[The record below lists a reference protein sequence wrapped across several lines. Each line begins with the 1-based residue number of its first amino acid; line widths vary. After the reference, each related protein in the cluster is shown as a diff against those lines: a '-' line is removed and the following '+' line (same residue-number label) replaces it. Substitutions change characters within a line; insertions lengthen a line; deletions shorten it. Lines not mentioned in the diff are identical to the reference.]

1 MKILLTNDD
10 GIHASGLW
18 AAARSLSAVAEVAI
32 VAPDREQSGV
42 GASMTLHAPLFAH
55 QVPAEQNLLQY
66 AQGDDTPPRSA
77 DAVLEPQSDAA
88 VSGLSHP
95 ITAWAVQGTPADS
108 CILALE
114 QLVNPKPDLVV
125 SGINRGSNLGWDV
138 IVSGTVGAAL
148 QGFVRGYPTI
158 AISVGSVQSPR
169 YGLAAQVV
177 GALARRLADAPE
189 VSPPYFLN
197 VNVPNEPAE
206 KIAGVQITRLGGR
219 AYGESVRTEE
229 SFGHRRY
236 WISRN
241 RPILAGG
248 DGTDI
253 SAHKDNHITITP
265 MGMAFSTTD
274 ERIELVQGLLNGAGI
289 LPTSAPAADAASV

>member
-10 GIHASGLW
+10 GIHAPGLW
-18 AAARSLSAVAEVAI
+18 AAARTLSTVGEVAV

-42 GASMTLHAPLFAH
+42 GASMTLHSPLFVH
-55 QVPAEQNLLQY
+55 QVPAEQYL
-66 AQGDDTPPRSA
+66 AQFAPGAATPPNLA
-77 DAVLEPQSDAA
+77 DAVPEPLPAD
-88 VSGLSHP
+88 VDVGLPHL
-95 ITAWAVQGTPADS
+95 ITAWSVQGTPADS

-114 QLVNPKPDLVV
+114 QLVMPKPDLVV

-138 IVSGTVGAAL
+138 IVSGTVGAAV

-169 YGLAAQVV
+169 FDVAADVV
-177 GALARRLADAPE
+177 ADLARSLADSPA
-189 VSPPYFLN
+189 VMPPYFLN
-197 VNVPNEPAE
+197 VNVPNEPVD
-206 KIAGVQITRLGGR
+206 KIAGVKVTTLGGR

-229 SFGHRRY
+229 SFGHKRY

-241 RPILAGG
+241 RPVLAGG
-248 DGTDI
+248 VGSDI
-253 SAHKDNHITITP
+253 DSHKANNITITP

-274 ERIELVQGLLNGAGI
+274 ERITMVQHLVGTVAAGWTNTV
-289 LPTSAPAADAASV
+289 PSP

>member
-18 AAARSLSAVAEVAI
+18 AAARSLSAVGEVTV

-55 QVPAEQNLLQY
+55 QVPAEQYLVQY
-66 AQGDDTPPRSA
+66 APSEDTPPRSA
-77 DAVLEPQSDAA
+77 DAVFEPVAGDALN
-88 VSGLSHP
+88 LSNP

-114 QLVNPKPDLVV
+114 QLVNPKPDIVV

-169 YGLAAQVV
+169 YDFAARVVSSLAGSMA
-177 GALARRLADAPE
+177 AAPE

-197 VNVPNEPAE
+197 VNVPNEPAD
-206 KIAGVQITRLGGR
+206 KIAGVKITRLGGR
-219 AYGESVRTEE
+219 AYGESVRTED

-253 SAHKDNHITITP
+253 TAHKDNHITITP
-265 MGMAFSTTD
+265 MGLAFSTTD
-274 ERIELVQGLLNGAGI
+274 ERIRLVQGLVDESGI
-289 LPTSAPAADAASV
+289 SASPAPTASAPPA

>member
-10 GIHASGLW
+10 GIHATGLW
-18 AAARSLSAVAEVAI
+18 AAARSLSAVGEVAV

-42 GASMTLHAPLFAH
+42 GASMTLHAPVFAH
-55 QVPAEQNLLQY
+55 QVPAEQYLLQY
-66 AQGDDTPPRSA
+66 APGEDTPPRSA
-77 DAVLEPQSDAA
+77 DAVFEPSGDAA
-88 VSGLSHP
+88 SDLPNP
-95 ITAWAVQGTPADS
+95 INAWAVQGTPADS

-138 IVSGTVGAAL
+138 IVSGTVGAAW

-158 AISVGSVQSPR
+158 AISVGSVQAPR
-169 YGLAAQVV
+169 YGLASEVV
-177 GALARRLADAPE
+177 AALARSLNDAAS
-189 VSPPYFLN
+189 VSPAYFLN
-197 VNVPNEPAE
+197 VNVPNEPLE
-206 KIAGVQITRLGGR
+206 KIAGVEITRLGGR
-219 AYGESVRTEE
+219 AYGESVRTED

-241 RPILAGG
+241 RPVLSGG

-253 SAHKDNHITITP
+253 TAHKDNHITITP
-265 MGMAFSTTD
+265 MGLVFSTTD
-274 ERIELVQGLLNGAGI
+274 ERVALVRRLVDAADI
-289 LPTSAPAADAASV
+289 LPSTAPAASPAAV

>member
-10 GIHASGLW
+10 GIHAPGLW
-18 AAARSLSAVAEVAI
+18 AAARALSAVGEVAV

-42 GASMTLHAPLFAH
+42 GASMTLHSPLFVH
-55 QVPAEQNLLQY
+55 QVPAEHYL
-66 AQGDDTPPRSA
+66 AQFAPGEATPPPAA
-77 DAVLEPQSDAA
+77 DAVPEPLEPDIVAA
-88 VSGLSHP
+88 LPHP
-95 ITAWAVQGTPADS
+95 ITAWSVQGTPADS

-114 QLVNPKPDLVV
+114 QLVTPKPDLVV

-138 IVSGTVGAAL
+138 IVSGTVGAAV

-169 YGLAAQVV
+169 FDVAANVVAGLA
-177 GALARRLADAPE
+177 RSLADAPD
-189 VSPPYFLN
+189 VMPPYFLN
-197 VNVPNEPAE
+197 VNVPSEPAQ
-206 KIAGVQITRLGGR
+206 KIAGVRVTRLGGR

-229 SFGHRRY
+229 SFGHKRY

-241 RPILAGG
+241 RPVLSGG
-248 DGTDI
+248 EGSDI
-253 SAHKDNHITITP
+253 ESHKANNITITP

-274 ERIELVQGLLNGAGI
+274 ERIAMVEGLLN
-289 LPTSAPAADAASV
+289 AALTNFPLSG

>member
-10 GIHASGLW
+10 GIHATGLW
-18 AAARSLSAVAEVAI
+18 AAARSLSAVGEVTV

-42 GASMTLHAPLFAH
+42 GASMTLHAPVFAH
-55 QVPAEQNLLQY
+55 QVPAEQYLVQY
-66 AQGDDTPPRSA
+66 APGDDTPPRSA
-77 DAVLEPQSDAA
+77 DAVFEP
-88 VSGLSHP
+88 SGEAGLDLPNP
-95 ITAWAVQGTPADS
+95 INAWAVQGTPADS

-114 QLVNPKPDLVV
+114 QLVSPKPDLVV

-158 AISVGSVQSPR
+158 AVSVGSVQSPR

-177 GALARRLADAPE
+177 AALARRLADPPE

-197 VNVPNEPAE
+197 VNVPNEPAD
-206 KIAGVQITRLGGR
+206 KIAGVRITRLGGR

-274 ERIELVQGLLNGAGI
+274 ERIEMVQGLVSGACI
-289 LPTSAPAADAASV
+289 LPTPAPAADAATV

>member
-18 AAARSLSAVAEVAI
+18 AAARSLATVGEVAI

-42 GASMTLHAPLFAH
+42 GASMTLHSPLFVH
-55 QVPAEQNLLQY
+55 QVPAEQYLMQF
-66 AQGDDTPPRSA
+66 APGADTPPRSA
-77 DAVLEPQSDAA
+77 DAVPPPDAA
-88 VSGLSHP
+88 VPTLPNP

-114 QLVNPKPDLVV
+114 QLVTPRPDLVV

-138 IVSGTVGAAL
+138 IVSGTVGAAV
-148 QGFVRGYPTI
+148 QGWVRGYPTI

-169 YGLAAQVV
+169 YQLSAEVLAR
-177 GALARRLADAPE
+177 LARRLADAPE

-206 KIAGVQITRLGGR
+206 RIAGVRVTRLGGR
-219 AYGESVRTEE
+219 AYGESVRSED

-241 RPILAGG
+241 RAVLAGG
-248 DGTDI
+248 DGSDI
-253 SAHKDNHITITP
+253 DASKANYVGITP

-274 ERIELVQGLLNGAGI
+274 ERMEMVRGLVDGLGVGGNGNKG
-289 LPTSAPAADAASV
+289 